1 MMLPPRTLASLLALT
16 HAQGMEAL
24 VEVHDA
30 DELAAALDAGARVI
44 GVNNRDLR
52 TFDEDL
58 ATFERLAPLAPEG
71 VTLVA
76 ESAIHTAGDAARMA
90 EAGAHALL
98 VGEALVRSGDVASKG
113 ERADARTAAQPGG
126 RLVTLVKICGNRTP
140 ADVLSAAEAGADFV
154 GICFAESSRQVGVAE
169 AQAMVRAL
177 GDPLAAHEIAMPPPA
192 RGHAREDERE
202 WFRHGSEVIEAYL
215 EAKRPLTV
223 GLFADQPIEEINEIA
238 LETELDLV
246 QLSGDETWEDCLL
259 VARQVIQVVHVSP
272 LDSPSDPLRFVEPGF
287 AIALMLD
294 SAHGPYRG
302 GSGRAFDWEV
312 ARIVSA
318 ELPMML
324 AGGLTPENVGE
335 AIARVAPWAVDVSS
349 GTETD
354 GRKDPARVR
363 DFIDAVRRQDA
374 AA

>member
-1 MMLPPRTLASLLALT
+1 M
-16 HAQGMEAL
+16 
-24 VEVHDA
+24 
-30 DELAAALDAGARVI
+30 
-44 GVNNRDLR
+44 
-52 TFDEDL
+52 
-58 ATFERLAPLAPEG
+58 
-71 VTLVA
+71 
-76 ESAIHTAGDAARMA
+76 
-90 EAGAHALL
+90 
-98 VGEALVRSGDVASKG
+98 
-113 ERADARTAAQPGG
+113 
-126 RLVTLVKICGNRTP
+126 TLVKICGNRTP

-154 GICFAESSRQVGVAE
+154 GLCFAESSRQVGVDE

-177 GDPLAAHEIAMPPPA
+177 GEPLAAHEIALPPPA
-192 RGHAREDERE
+192 WGHAREDERE
-202 WFRHGSEVIEAYL
+202 WFHHGAQVIEAYL

-223 GLFADQPIEEINEIA
+223 GLFADQSIEEVNEIA
-238 LETELDLV
+238 LETEVDLV
-246 QLSGDETWEDCLL
+246 QLSGDEAWDDCLL

-272 LDSPSDPLRFVEPGF
+272 LDSPSDPLKFVEPGF

-302 GSGRAFDWEV
+302 GSGRTFDWEV
-312 ARIVSA
+312 ARMVSA

-335 AIARVAPWAVDVSS
+335 AIERVAPWAVDVSS

-363 DFIDAVRRQDA
+363 DFIEAVRRQDA